1 MNTKSK
7 KTQGFLA
14 VCAVMM
20 LAAVVLS
27 PALVYSDDAY
37 MEGGTADITLQPGQA
52 WEWTPEFP
60 TGLDPTLTVSVDG
73 SEFGT
78 SAGWASISGKTL
90 SITVPEDADGESQ
103 TVTLRAETTQ
113 PTQVADYVIS
123 VTVRSM
129 DFGYDVEGIEGKIT
143 QIGMLVG
150 ESYTLNPSSL
160 GPGTTYELVSGTL
173 PDGIEF
179 DTSNGMISGTP
190 TSAATP
196 STVTIRATCEAFTP
210 IQSVTTEITIG
221 AYNAID
227 GESYTVYAIVGE
239 TNISIPGFNIPG
251 EVEVETFTNTING
264 EETLTMDGL
273 TVDNSD
279 NYGEITGTPT
289 TAGSYTFNQDITAT
303 ALTGGSNTHR
313 SITVDVDEKITLS
326 GASTFETKVHS
337 GENYEFTATGNPSL
351 ELTVAADG
359 IASPESYFSIN
370 DAGNTLN
377 IAAGPGTY
385 YVTIKATVDHPS
397 SYESYGDNV
406 ISAMP
411 EDNCAELMVTITI
424 ETNLE
429 YNGPTEFYT
438 NASGSAYDEVDFLEF
453 ISGTDSVT
461 TETSDSKYSIG
472 PGGFRLVDSATPGD
486 YTVTVTIIDDEFDTN
501 RIEVTMN
508 VHVVPDLTF
517 ENDPSAGFI
526 VGASA

>member
-37 MEGGTADITLQPGQA
+37 MEGGTARISLQPGQT

-60 TGLDPTLTVSVDG
+60 DGLDPTLTVSNG
-73 SEFGT
+73 ESFGT
-78 SAGWASISGKTL
+78 SAGWATISGKTL
-90 SITVPEDADGESQ
+90 SITVPEDADSSNSQ
-103 TVTLRAETTQ
+103 TVILRAETTQ
-113 PTQVADYVIS
+113 PTQVADYTINVEV
-123 VTVRSM
+123 VTI
-129 DFGYDVEGIEGKIT
+129 DFGYGTGGIEGKVT
-143 QIGMLVG
+143 EIGMLVG
-150 ESYTLNPSSL
+150 QSYTLTPTSL
-160 GPGTTYELVSGTL
+160 GPGTTYE
-173 PDGIEF
+173 
-179 DTSNGMISGTP
+179 MISGVLPAGIQFNSSNGEISGIP
-190 TSAATP
+190 TDAATP
-196 STVTIRATCEAFTP
+196 SIVTIRATCEAYTP
-210 IQSVTTEITIG
+210 TQIVTTEITIG
-221 AYNAID
+221 AYDAID
-227 GESYTVYAIVGE
+227 GESYTVYAIAGE
-239 TNISIPGFNIPG
+239 TNISIPGFNIP
-251 EVEVETFTNTING
+251 EDVVVETFTNTING
-264 EETLTMDGL
+264 EETLAMDGL
-273 TVDNSD
+273 TVSGTDGAIS
-279 NYGEITGTPT
+279 GTPT

-337 GENYEFTATGNPSL
+337 GENYEFTATGDPSL

-397 SYESYGDNV
+397 SYDQYGESV
-406 ISAMP
+406 SSAMP

-424 ETNLE
+424 GTNLE
-429 YNGPTEFYT
+429 YDGPTEFYT

-453 ISGTDSVT
+453 ITGTDSVT

-472 PGGFRLVDSATPGD
+472 PGGFRLVDSTTPGD